1 MFATLNSYLLR
12 RTLAAL
18 LFISALLIAAP
29 ERSRAASITVDALG
43 TSDTY
48 GKGVG
53 RNEAYPARLQAKL
66 KERGIDA
73 RVINAGVN
81 GDPSNLILKR
91 VNSAVPNGTKLVLLE
106 ISPVN
111 ERKKRADGKTSENIS
126 AIKSQLSARGIKCIE
141 VTNTIQSH
149 FRGGSRLADGHLAP
163 VAYES
168 IATSLA
174 SEVASALGR

>member
-1 MFATLNSYLLR
+1 MPRIEKGGIMFATLNSYLLR

-29 ERSRAASITVDALG
+29 ERSRAASITVVALG

-91 VNSAVPNGTKLVLLE
+91 GYL
-106 ISPVN
+106 
-111 ERKKRADGKTSENIS
+111 
-126 AIKSQLSARGIKCIE
+126 
-141 VTNTIQSH
+141 
-149 FRGGSRLADGHLAP
+149 
-163 VAYES
+163 
-168 IATSLA
+168 
-174 SEVASALGR
+174 